1 MEKQLMTK
9 VVHLRDVMSEM
20 QVMNDECLAF
30 LNRVTGELRT
40 LAGEEIR
47 AVEGDRDLEEYPDWQ
62 HDDIRQ
68 ADEILNSEDWL
79 ELPTTYD
86 IHEWEI
92 MRDFSDAVDDERL
105 RNELLDAIHRKGAF
119 RHFKDTIRYRGIE
132 ADWHRFHDEA
142 LAAIARSW
150 LEHNEIAYTEESVVS
165 EKLGRESG

>member
-1 MEKQLMTK
+1 MEKQLMAK

-30 LNRVTGELRT
+30 LNRVTGELCT

-105 RNELLDAIHRKGAF
+105 RNELLDAIHGKGAF
-119 RHFKDTIRYRGIE
+119 RHFKDTIRSRGIE
-132 ADWHRFHDEA
+132 DAWHRFRDAA
-142 LAAIARSW
+142 LAAIAKGW
-150 LEHNEIAYTEESVVS
+150 LERNEIAYTEA
-165 EKLGRESG
+165 